1 MEDAH
6 QYQYKILAVD
16 DDEFSLRLLEKFL
29 APAGYAVTKAHDGAE
44 ALDLLSQ
51 ERFDLLITDISMPR
65 MSGLR
70 LLEEVEKRH
79 GAIPT
84 IVVTASEIN
93 STTQRKSHSLG
104 ARSFMVKPLDRDE
117 LLDVVEQ
124 VLGKEKA

>member
-6 QYQYKILAVD
+6 QYKILAVD

-29 APAGYAVTKAHDGAE
+29 TRAGHVVFKAHDGAE
-44 ALDLLSQ
+44 ALDLLSR

-70 LLEEVEKRH
+70 LLEEVKKRH
-79 GAIPT
+79 GVIPT

-93 STTQRKSHSLG
+93 STTQRRSHSLG
-104 ARSFMVKPLDRDE
+104 ARLFMVKPLDGDE